1 MRIIFF
7 VLIFLFSNFNVLA
20 SGSGNDLPK
29 HNWSF
34 KGLTGTFDKSAVQR
48 GFKVYREVCSGCH
61 SMSLLYYRDL
71 IDIGFSDEEV
81 KTIAAEYTV
90 IDGPNE
96 EGEMFERPARPS
108 DHFVSPFS
116 NEQEARLSNNGSY
129 PPDLSVITKAKKRG
143 PDYIFNLLLGYTEPP
158 VDYELGEG
166 MYYNKWKE
174 GHQISMAQPL
184 DEGYVDYDDG
194 TENTLPQLAEDIT
207 TFLVWS
213 AEPELEER
221 KKLGIKVIL
230 FFIVLGSIVFIVKN
244 RLWREIH

>member
-1 MRIIFF
+1 
-7 VLIFLFSNFNVLA
+7 
-20 SGSGNDLPK
+20 
-29 HNWSF
+29 
-34 KGLTGTFDKSAVQR
+34 
-48 GFKVYREVCSGCH
+48 
-61 SMSLLYYRDL
+61 
-71 IDIGFSDEEV
+71 
-81 KTIAAEYTV
+81 
-90 IDGPNE
+90 
-96 EGEMFERPARPS
+96 
-108 DHFVSPFS
+108 
-116 NEQEARLSNNGSY
+116 
-129 PPDLSVITKAKKRG
+129 
-143 PDYIFNLLLGYTEPP
+143 
-158 VDYELGEG
+158 

-174 GHQISMAQPL
+174 GHQIAMAQPL

>member
-71 IDIGFSDEEV
+71 IDIGFSNEEV
-81 KTIAAEYTV
+81 KAIAAEYTV

-96 EGEMFERPARPS
+96 EGEMFERPAKPS
-108 DHFVSPFS
+108 DRFVPPFS
-116 NEQEARLSNNGSY
+116 NEQEARISNNGSY
-129 PPDLSVITKAKKRG
+129 PPDLSVITKAKKHG

-158 VDYELGEG
+158 VDFELGEG

-194 TENTLPQLAEDIT
+194 TENNLPQLAEDIT

-221 KKLGIKVIL
+221 KKLGLKVIL

>member
-20 SGSGNDLPK
+20 SGPGNDLPK

-34 KGLTGTFDKSAVQR
+34 KGLTGTFDNSAVQR

-81 KTIAAEYTV
+81 KAIAAEYTV

-96 EGEMFERPARPS
+96 EGEMFERPAKPS
-108 DHFVSPFS
+108 DRFVSPFS
-116 NEQEARLSNNGSY
+116 NEQEARVSNNGSY
-129 PPDLSVITKAKKRG
+129 PPDLSVIIKAKKHG
-143 PDYIFNLLLGYTEPP
+143 PDYIFNLLLGYIEPP
-158 VDYELGEG
+158 VDFELGEG

>member
-7 VLIFLFSNFNVLA
+7 ILIFLFSNFNVLA

-71 IDIGFSDEEV
+71 IDIGFSNEEV
-81 KTIAAEYTV
+81 KAIAAEYTV
-90 IDGPNE
+90 IDGPND

-108 DHFVSPFS
+108 DRFVPPFS
-116 NEQEARLSNNGSY
+116 NKQEARVSNNGSY

-143 PDYIFNLLLGYTEPP
+143 PDYIFSLLLGYTEPP
-158 VDYELGEG
+158 VDFELGEG

-174 GHQISMAQPL
+174 GYQIAMAQPL

>member
-7 VLIFLFSNFNVLA
+7 ILIFLFSNFNVLA
-20 SGSGNDLPK
+20 IGSGNDLPK

-71 IDIGFSDEEV
+71 IDIGFSNEEV
-81 KTIAAEYTV
+81 KAIAAEYTV
-90 IDGPNE
+90 IDGPND

-108 DHFVSPFS
+108 DRFIPPFS
-116 NEQEARLSNNGSY
+116 NEQEARVSNNGSY

-158 VDYELGEG
+158 VDFELGED

-174 GHQISMAQPL
+174 GHQIAMAQPL

>member
-34 KGLTGTFDKSAVQR
+34 KGLTGTFDKSAIQR

-96 EGEMFERPARPS
+96 EGEMFERPAKPS
-108 DHFVSPFS
+108 DRFVAPFS

-143 PDYIFNLLLGYTEPP
+143 SDYIFNLLLGYTEPP
-158 VDYELGEG
+158 VDFELGEG

-194 TENTLPQLAEDIT
+194 TENSLSQLAEDIT

>member
-34 KGLTGTFDKSAVQR
+34 KGLTGTFDKSAIQR

-81 KTIAAEYTV
+81 KAIAAEYTV

-96 EGEMFERPARPS
+96 EGEMFERPAKPS
-108 DHFVSPFS
+108 DRFVPPFS

-129 PPDLSVITKAKKRG
+129 PPDLSVIAKAKKHG
-143 PDYIFNLLLGYTEPP
+143 SDYIFNLLLGYSEPP
-158 VDYELGEG
+158 VDFELGEG

-174 GHQISMAQPL
+174 GHQLSMAQPL
-184 DEGYVDYDDG
+184 DAGYVDYDDG
-194 TENTLPQLAEDIT
+194 TDNTLPQLAEDIT

>member
-7 VLIFLFSNFNVLA
+7 ILIFLFSNFNVLA
-20 SGSGNDLPK
+20 SGSGNELPK

-61 SMSLLYYRDL
+61 SMSLLYFRDL
-71 IDIGFSDEEV
+71 IDIGFSNEEV
-81 KTIAAEYTV
+81 KAIAAEYTV
-90 IDGPNE
+90 IDGPND

-108 DHFVSPFS
+108 DRFVPPFS
-116 NEQEARLSNNGSY
+116 NEQEARVSNNGSY
-129 PPDLSVITKAKKRG
+129 PPDLSVITKARKRG
-143 PDYIFNLLLGYTEPP
+143 PDYIFNLLLGYTELP
-158 VDYELGEG
+158 VDFELGEG

-174 GHQISMAQPL
+174 GHQIAMAQPL

>member
-48 GFKVYREVCSGCH
+48 GFKVYREVCAGCH

-81 KTIAAEYTV
+81 KAIAAEYTV

-96 EGEMFERPARPS
+96 EGELFERPAKPS
-108 DHFVSPFS
+108 DRFVSPFS
-116 NEQEARLSNNGSY
+116 NEQEARVSNNGSY
-129 PPDLSVITKAKKRG
+129 PPDLSVITKAKKHG
-143 PDYIFNLLLGYTEPP
+143 PDYIFNLLLGYMDPP
-158 VDYELGEG
+158 VDFELGEG
-166 MYYNKWKE
+166 MYYNQWKE

-221 KKLGIKVIL
+221 KKLGIKVLL

>member
-7 VLIFLFSNFNVLA
+7 ILIFLFSNFNVLA

-108 DHFVSPFS
+108 DRFVPSFS

-129 PPDLSVITKAKKRG
+129 PPDLSVITKAKKHG
-143 PDYIFNLLLGYTEPP
+143 PDDIFNLLLGYTEPP
-158 VDYELGEG
+158 VDFELGEG

-174 GHQISMAQPL
+174 GHQIAMAQPL

-194 TENTLPQLAEDIT
+194 TENTLTQLAEDIT

>member
-34 KGLTGTFDKSAVQR
+34 KGLTGTFDQSAVQR

-81 KTIAAEYTV
+81 KAIAAEYTV

-96 EGEMFERPARPS
+96 EGEMFERPAKPS
-108 DHFVSPFS
+108 DRFVPPFS
-116 NEQEARLSNNGSY
+116 NEQEARISNNGSY
-129 PPDLSVITKAKKRG
+129 PPDLSVITKAKKHG

-158 VDYELGEG
+158 VDFELGEG

>member
-81 KTIAAEYTV
+81 KAIAAEYTV

-96 EGEMFERPARPS
+96 EGEMFERPAKPS
-108 DHFVSPFS
+108 DRFVPPFS
-116 NEQEARLSNNGSY
+116 NEQEARISNNGSY
-129 PPDLSVITKAKKRG
+129 PPDLSVITKAKKHG
-143 PDYIFNLLLGYTEPP
+143 PDYIFNLLLGYTDPP
-158 VDYELGEG
+158 VDFELGEG
-166 MYYNKWKE
+166 MYYNKWKQ

-194 TENTLPQLAEDIT
+194 TENNLPQLAEDIT

>member
-81 KTIAAEYTV
+81 KAIAAEYTV

-96 EGEMFERPARPS
+96 EGEMFERPAKPS
-108 DHFVSPFS
+108 DRFVPPFS
-116 NEQEARLSNNGSY
+116 NEQEARISNNGSY
-129 PPDLSVITKAKKRG
+129 PPDLSVITKAKKHG

-158 VDYELGEG
+158 VDFELGEG

-194 TENTLPQLAEDIT
+194 TENNLPQLAEDIT

>member
-7 VLIFLFSNFNVLA
+7 VLIFLFSNFNILA
-20 SGSGNDLPK
+20 SSSGNDLPK

-61 SMSLLYYRDL
+61 SMNLLYYRDL

-81 KTIAAEYTV
+81 KAIAAEYTV

-96 EGEMFERPARPS
+96 EGEMFERPAKPS
-108 DHFVSPFS
+108 DRFVPPFS
-116 NEQEARLSNNGSY
+116 NEQEARISNNGSY
-129 PPDLSVITKAKKRG
+129 PPDLSVITKAKKHG

-158 VDYELGEG
+158 VDFELGEG

-194 TENTLPQLAEDIT
+194 TENNLPQLAEDIT

-221 KKLGIKVIL
+221 KKLGIKVLL

-244 RLWREIH
+244 RLWRGIN

>member
-7 VLIFLFSNFNVLA
+7 ILIFLFSNFNVLA

-81 KTIAAEYTV
+81 KAIAAEYTV

-96 EGEMFERPARPS
+96 EGEMFERPAKPS
-108 DHFVSPFS
+108 DRFVPPFS
-116 NEQEARLSNNGSY
+116 NEQEARVSNNGSY
-129 PPDLSVITKAKKRG
+129 PPDLSVITKAKKHG

-158 VDYELGEG
+158 VDFELGEG

-194 TENTLPQLAEDIT
+194 TENNLPQLAEDIT

>member
-7 VLIFLFSNFNVLA
+7 ILIFLFPNFNVLA

-34 KGLTGTFDKSAVQR
+34 KGLTGTFDKSAIQR

-81 KTIAAEYTV
+81 KAIAAEYTV

-96 EGEMFERPARPS
+96 EGEMFERPAKPS
-108 DHFVSPFS
+108 DRFVPPFS
-116 NEQEARLSNNGSY
+116 NEQEARISNNGSY
-129 PPDLSVITKAKKRG
+129 PPDLSVITKAKKHG

-158 VDYELGEG
+158 VDFELGEG

-194 TENTLPQLAEDIT
+194 TENNLPQLAEDIT

>member
-71 IDIGFSDEEV
+71 IDIGFSNEEV
-81 KTIAAEYTV
+81 KVIAAEYTV

-96 EGEMFERPARPS
+96 EGEMFERPAKPS
-108 DHFVSPFS
+108 DRFVSPFS

-129 PPDLSVITKAKKRG
+129 PPDLSVITKAKKHG
-143 PDYIFNLLLGYTEPP
+143 PDYIFNLLLGYSEPP
-158 VDYELGEG
+158 VDFELGEG

-174 GHQISMAQPL
+174 GHQLSMAQPL
-184 DEGYVDYDDG
+184 DTGYVDYDDG

>member
-7 VLIFLFSNFNVLA
+7 ILIFLFSNFNVLA

-81 KTIAAEYTV
+81 KAIAAEYTV

-96 EGEMFERPARPS
+96 EGEMFERPAKPS
-108 DHFVSPFS
+108 DRFVPPFS
-116 NEQEARLSNNGSY
+116 NEQEARISNNGSY
-129 PPDLSVITKAKKRG
+129 PPDLSVITKAKKHG

-158 VDYELGEG
+158 VDFELGEG

>member
-7 VLIFLFSNFNVLA
+7 ILIFLFSNFNVLA

-71 IDIGFSDEEV
+71 IDIGFSNEEV
-81 KTIAAEYTV
+81 KAIAAEYTV
-90 IDGPNE
+90 IDGPND

-108 DHFVSPFS
+108 DRFVPPFS
-116 NEQEARLSNNGSY
+116 NKQEARVSNNGSY
-129 PPDLSVITKAKKRG
+129 PPDLSVITKARKRG

-158 VDYELGEG
+158 ADFELGEG

-174 GHQISMAQPL
+174 GHQIAMAQPL

>member
-34 KGLTGTFDKSAVQR
+34 KGLTGTFDKSAIQR

-81 KTIAAEYTV
+81 KAIAAEYTV

-96 EGEMFERPARPS
+96 EGEMFERSARPS

-129 PPDLSVITKAKKRG
+129 PPDLSVITKAKKHG
-143 PDYIFNLLLGYTEPP
+143 PDYIFNLLLGYVEAP
-158 VDYELGEG
+158 VNFELGEG

>member
-61 SMSLLYYRDL
+61 SMNLLYYRDL

-81 KTIAAEYTV
+81 KAIAAEYTV

-96 EGEMFERPARPS
+96 EGEMFERPAKPS
-108 DHFVSPFS
+108 DRFVPPFS
-116 NEQEARLSNNGSY
+116 NEQEARISNNGSY
-129 PPDLSVITKAKKRG
+129 PPDLSVITKAKKHG

-158 VDYELGEG
+158 VDFELGEG

>member
-34 KGLTGTFDKSAVQR
+34 KGLTGTFDQSAVQR

-81 KTIAAEYTV
+81 KAIAAEYTV

-96 EGEMFERPARPS
+96 EGEMFERPAKPS
-108 DHFVSPFS
+108 DRFVPPFS
-116 NEQEARLSNNGSY
+116 NEQEARISNNGSY
-129 PPDLSVITKAKKRG
+129 PPDLSVITKAKKHG
-143 PDYIFNLLLGYTEPP
+143 PDYIFNLLLGYMDPP
-158 VDYELGEG
+158 VDFELGEG
-166 MYYNKWKE
+166 MYYNQWKE

-207 TFLVWS
+207 NFLVWS

-221 KKLGIKVIL
+221 KKLGIKVLL

-244 RLWREIH
+244 RLWRGIN

>member
-81 KTIAAEYTV
+81 KAIAAEYTV

-96 EGEMFERPARPS
+96 EGEMFERPAKPS
-108 DHFVSPFS
+108 DRFVPPFS
-116 NEQEARLSNNGSY
+116 NEQEARISNNGSY
-129 PPDLSVITKAKKRG
+129 PPDLSVITKAKKHG

-158 VDYELGEG
+158 VDFELGEG